1 MNTAYTDWHKGG
13 GPSASADDHT
23 QLKKKINNKPEF
35 Y

>member
-23 QLKKKINNKPEF
+23 QLKKRDK
-35 Y
+35 